1 MSTVVNLGSRTAAV
15 GKKGMLWLGIALLVS
30 IGLLGPRAVPLA
42 QVALWYLTGGP
53 PLDFDAPHNG
63 QVIAHIDVLGRI
75 APDISRIRITNT
87 AENTVVWDVKP
98 LSNQSEC
105 WNNCWN
111 LKFQIGPNQS
121 SFTAGHQTFA
131 AEIPQAPT
139 FSLAQGTLYLFEVWD
154 GRGRVKSERFRL

>member
-1 MSTVVNLGSRTAAV
+1 MSTVVNLRSTTAAIA
-15 GKKGMLWLGIALLVS
+15 KKGLLCLGIALLVS
-30 IGLLGPRAVPLA
+30 IGLLGPRAVPLGH
-42 QVALWYLTGGP
+42 VALWYVTGGP

-63 QVIAHIDVLGRI
+63 QVVAHIDVLGRI

-87 AENTVVWDVKP
+87 ADNGVVWDVKP

-111 LKFQIGPNQS
+111 LKFQIGSNQS
-121 SFTAGHQTFA
+121 SFTAGPQAFA

-139 FSLAQGTLYLFEVWD
+139 FSLEQGTLYLFEVWD
-154 GRGRVKSERFRL
+154 GKGRVKSERFRL

>member
-1 MSTVVNLGSRTAAV
+1 MSAVVNVGSRTAAI
-15 GKKGMLWLGIALLVS
+15 GKKGLLSLGIAILVF

-42 QVALWYLTGGP
+42 QVALWYVTGGP
-53 PLDFDAPHNG
+53 PLDLDAPHDG
-63 QVIAHIDVLGRI
+63 EVIAHIDVLGRF
-75 APDISRIRITNT
+75 APDIARIRITNT
-87 AENTVVWDVKP
+87 ADGVVVWDVKP

-121 SFTAGHQTFA
+121 SFTAGRQAFA

-139 FSLAQGTLYLFEVWD
+139 FFLAQGTLYLFEVWD
-154 GRGRVKSERFRL
+154 GRGRMKSERFRL

>member
-15 GKKGMLWLGIALLVS
+15 GKKGVLWLGSALLVS

-42 QVALWYLTGGP
+42 HVALWYVTDGGP
-53 PLDFDAPHNG
+53 PLDFDAPHDG
-63 QVIAHIDVLGRI
+63 QVIAHIDMLGRL

-87 AENTVVWDVKP
+87 ADNAVVWDVKP

-105 WNNCWN
+105 WNKCWN

-121 SFTAGHQTFA
+121 SFA
-131 AEIPQAPT
+131 A
-139 FSLAQGTLYLFEVWD
+139 
-154 GRGRVKSERFRL
+154 GRVFSISPNQQR